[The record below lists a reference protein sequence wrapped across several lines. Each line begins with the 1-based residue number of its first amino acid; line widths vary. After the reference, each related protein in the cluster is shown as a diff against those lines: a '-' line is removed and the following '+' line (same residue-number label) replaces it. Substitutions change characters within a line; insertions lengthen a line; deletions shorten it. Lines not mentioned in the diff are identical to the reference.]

1 MFSQCQYTRNGLRD
15 LLLADWTENVKV
27 YSAQSNQP
35 ERIRLLGTNLVKGC
49 LQELLRLPFTFLRP
63 LFLPVP
69 TFPRHTISLV
79 SEDVYAPVCS
89 EMYAPV
95 CSGVLGEKICN
106 SMTYKHSLP
115 CMAISLS
122 TCFCKR
128 NKMTE
133 IHVARNVKLLAEP
146 YV

>member
-89 EMYAPV
+89 E
-95 CSGVLGEKICN
+95 ICN